1 MFLMAESDAA
11 GSLFDIVDK
20 DKKAFRR
27 LAPART
33 RPWHRCEAAKGV
45 VNFPYV
51 GLFFGFEK
59 TRSLMLT

>member
-1 MFLMAESDAA
+1 MFLLAESHAA

-20 DKKAFRR
+20 RVFRR
-27 LAPART
+27 PAPART

-59 TRSLMLT
+59 TRSLMVT